1 MKRKKRSN
9 KANLLEGL
17 KTHTE
22 NVHSVIHNIRNEA
35 ECTVHSSDKNRK
47 LYQPCN
53 IWHNFQVD
61 WRKKKTLCIF
71 TYCPIRLELDRLR
84 KCFPVLWV
92 KWIRWSVSGW
102 RDGVCLFNIYIL
114 CQRFSHRWCALIH
127 PSPLNTVRHSRLSE
141 CLWIFEFIWLQKE
154 CAEIFS
160 LRWCLKTQILSPALV
175 LDQ

>member
-1 MKRKKRSN
+1 MFTLSFITFETKQN
-9 KANLLEGL
+9 VQFIHQTN
-17 KTHTE
+17 TE
-22 NVHSVIHNIRNEA
+22 NCISLVIYDIISRWTE
-35 ECTVHSSDKNRK
+35 E
-47 LYQPCN
+47 
-53 IWHNFQVD
+53 
-61 WRKKKTLCIF
+61 KKTLCVF
-71 TYCPIRLELDRLR
+71 TSQYCPIRLELDRLR